1 MMSYDVYYS
10 TGGGSMVYG
19 GSDVWV
25 NYWLENVAPK
35 LDHPSKLL
43 IHRRRPDGF
52 KVNFSSPIEIL
63 WQGDDQE
70 LFNKYMNECRRL
82 HILHGYYTP
91 HKLIT
96 QNQDKLSSVV
106 IHVSVELSLKA
117 GFQLNVPKL
126 KHYSANPQWET
137 RVTEMADKV
146 IWIGLEDVPLH
157 DRVKDVINIPNFYE
171 FKNNLMCNNSNKVG
185 FAARCETRKAPHFLD
200 GIESY
205 AFTDVYDWRWWK
217 ANYKCLFE
225 KTRLYQFNYRH
236 LDRFYRRQDWGISH
250 SCHLNEPFG
259 YSIFQAFDY
268 GKLPILQMDWLK
280 DFEYPFRAFTKEQ
293 FKQQVDNI
301 SELSVKERNDYLNGF
316 REHLRQ
322 WDNKKEW
329 TDKYLEIYN
338 S

>member
-1 MMSYDVYYS
+1 MSYDVYYS

-96 QNQDKLSSVV
+96 QNQDKLKSVV

-280 DFEYPFRAFTKEQ
+280 DFKYPFRAFTKEQ

-301 SELSVKERNDYLNGF
+301 SELSVQERNDYLNGF

>member
-1 MMSYDVYYS
+1 MSYDVYYS

-96 QNQDKLSSVV
+96 QNQDKLKSVV

-146 IWIGLEDVPLH
+146 IWIGLKDVPLH

-301 SELSVKERNDYLNGF
+301 SQLSVQERNDYLNGF

-322 WDNKKEW
+322 WDNKKQW

>member
-1 MMSYDVYYS
+1 MSYDVYYS

-293 FKQQVDNI
+293 FKQQVYNI

>member
-1 MMSYDVYYS
+1 MSYDVYYS

-96 QNQDKLSSVV
+96 QNQDKLKSVV

-301 SELSVKERNDYLNGF
+301 SQLSVQERNDYLNGF

>member
-1 MMSYDVYYS
+1 MSYDVYYS

-25 NYWLENVAPK
+25 NYWLENVAPQ

-157 DRVKDVINIPNFYE
+157 DRVEDVINIPNFYE

-268 GKLPILQMDWLK
+268 GKLPILQMDWIK
-280 DFEYPFRAFTKEQ
+280 DFKYPFRSFTKEQ
-293 FKQQVDNI
+293 FKEQVDNI
-301 SELSVKERNDYLNGF
+301 SNLSVQERNDYLDDF
-316 REHLRQ
+316 REYLRRY
-322 WDNKKEW
+322 DNKSEW
-329 TDKYLEIYN
+329 SDKYLEIYN